1 MISIIPIT
9 GLPEVS
15 AGDDLIAV
23 ITDGIERNEVTP
35 VDGDIFV
42 VTHKVVS
49 KAEGRTVRVLSDQ
62 EYRTVVEAE
71 AATIVRKRGDLV
83 ITRTR
88 HGFVCA
94 NAGVDRSNAPEGT
107 AIMLPEDPDK
117 SAHRLRRALEQAY
130 GCRVGV
136 LITDTFGRAWR
147 GGQVDLAIG
156 ISGVVSIADLRG
168 SPDSDGRTL
177 TATQIAVADELA
189 AAADLAMGKST
200 AIPVAVVRGGN
211 FLGEGRG
218 SDLVRDPAE
227 DLFL

>member
-1 MISIIPIT
+1 M
-9 GLPEVS
+9 
-15 AGDDLIAV
+15 
-23 ITDGIERNEVTP
+23 
-35 VDGDIFV
+35 
-42 VTHKVVS
+42 
-49 KAEGRTVRVLSDQ
+49 LSDQ